1 MCLKLFSGRLP
12 KYLIAAS
19 KGVLEVYYKS
29 GAGGLI
35 EFRIQL
41 RGK

>member
-1 MCLKLFSGRLP
+1 MCLKLCLGRLS
-12 KYLIAAS
+12 KNLIVAS

-29 GAGGLI
+29 AAGGLI

-41 RGK
+41 QGK

>member
-1 MCLKLFSGRLP
+1 MCLKLCSGRLP
-12 KYLIAAS
+12 KNLIAAS

-29 GAGGLI
+29 GGLI

-41 RGK
+41 QGK